1 MFSLFQDEINYET
14 KDREQKISKMARLKN
29 GLLLWSNAQKE
40 MSEKSFQLFSGIHDI
55 ALLLPDDELDVVQV
69 HH

>member
-1 MFSLFQDEINYET
+1 
-14 KDREQKISKMARLKN
+14 MARLKN

-69 HH
+69 HHKR

>member
-1 MFSLFQDEINYET
+1 
-14 KDREQKISKMARLKN
+14 MARLKN

-55 ALLLPDDELDVVQV
+55 ALLLPDDEFAVVQV
-69 HH
+69 HHYRHSYSYSIKNTVKDFLTSM